1 MGWNVHIIQRKTK
14 TYISLKKNKRVGKK
28 IISDYI
34 YLGPA
39 MDAVKMLTELQ
50 VKPLIDEREISY
62 SGEIVLEKIADSI
75 GLTRVLEKHTGDDR
89 VARVLRNIILLR
101 TIFPES
107 KRKLAEVRLKH
118 SILKDFTELKYLG
131 EVYRFMD
138 KIYNDLD
145 DVMYDLVKNAIKNH
159 SIGLEYLIIDATRIK
174 IWKDRETGLVRF
186 GYSSRNELK
195 SLPQVNLVLGVSEQH
210 IPLFAKVYPGNTQD
224 VKMFDD
230 FIHRINTRYKSL
242 TRKVK
247 EKFIIFDQGNVNEDN
262 IKYLRKLQEQGI
274 YFVSMMKTNSA
285 HRFIEKVDISSM
297 PLIYSHEKSENVRT
311 EIYGKIIKGILYGK
325 QSRVLVCYNPDLMEQ
340 KCETLDRRV
349 NAVRQAVESK
359 KDADAV
365 KWLISKYNLKR
376 VLKYT
381 ENNGKSELKTDY
393 NEIKSRKDRYG
404 FFVLFTEHSG
414 SSAEAVLA
422 IYKSRGIVEEGFRAL
437 KSDMAID
444 PVYHR
449 KDMRIETHTVMVVL
463 GYLLMSI
470 LRAILAQEGIKHS
483 FGGLSETIRSGNA
496 VEGFYEHERLKN
508 RLHIWRPIKPE
519 PDLEA
524 IFRAL
529 RIKVPL
535 FDVKE
540 VVPTNSGVC

>member
-1 MGWNVHIIQRKTK
+1 MSWNVHIIQRKTK
-14 TYISLKKNKRVGKK
+14 TYVSLKKNKRAGKK

-39 MDAVKMLTELQ
+39 IDAVKMLTELQ

-285 HRFIEKVDISSM
+285 PPPKNDPS
-297 PLIYSHEKSENVRT
+297 T
-311 EIYGKIIKGILYGK
+311 
-325 QSRVLVCYNPDLMEQ
+325 
-340 KCETLDRRV
+340 
-349 NAVRQAVESK
+349 
-359 KDADAV
+359 
-365 KWLISKYNLKR
+365 
-376 VLKYT
+376 
-381 ENNGKSELKTDY
+381 NGS
-393 NEIKSRKDRYG
+393 N
-404 FFVLFTEHSG
+404 
-414 SSAEAVLA
+414 
-422 IYKSRGIVEEGFRAL
+422 
-437 KSDMAID
+437 
-444 PVYHR
+444 
-449 KDMRIETHTVMVVL
+449 
-463 GYLLMSI
+463 
-470 LRAILAQEGIKHS
+470 
-483 FGGLSETIRSGNA
+483 
-496 VEGFYEHERLKN
+496 
-508 RLHIWRPIKPE
+508 
-519 PDLEA
+519 
-524 IFRAL
+524 
-529 RIKVPL
+529 
-535 FDVKE
+535 
-540 VVPTNSGVC
+540 VPTNPSARQIRNTGIIITIPGIIRVERRTPKSRRLPGKLNRENPYATRPAPSTCPKIASPVTRQNSTLRRVLSMKQKPTIIQASSVATMKTARVSNLRWP